1 MKENIIFTQ
10 NDFPFPYSQGDVWDE
25 NKELCFSYELSSGV
39 FMGNIRQ
46 HLYDR
51 AISFILVKDKGAILN
66 ALHTTKHNI
75 SQEEVDGMKY
85 FFLHRGVS

>member
-10 NDFPFPYSQGDVWDE
+10 NDFPFPYSQGDFWNK
-25 NKELCFSYELSSGV
+25 NKELGFSYELSSGA
-39 FMGNIRQ
+39 FMENIRQ
-46 HLYDR
+46 HSYDR
-51 AISFILVKDKGAILN
+51 AISFILEKDKGAILN
-66 ALHTTKHNI
+66 ALRTTKHSI